1 MTELHAALRQHFD
14 FPEFRPGQ
22 AEALAHVLAGRD
34 TLVVMPTGS
43 GKSLIYQLAA
53 LLLPGST
60 LVISPLVALMKDQA
74 DSLTR
79 RGLPATFVNSSLD
92 GAEQARRLR
101 GVAAGEHKIVL
112 VAPERLRSRPF
123 RLAISRTPI
132 SLLVVDEAH
141 CVSQWGHDFRPDYL
155 HVAEARRELQVPT
168 TLALTAT
175 ATERVQTDIIRLLG
189 LPSATRLVTGFNRS
203 NLAFEVWP
211 APDTGTKLKRLGEF
225 LREAAP
231 GSGGIIYTGTRR
243 DAESVAAFVNDDLRI
258 PSRFYHGQLES
269 AARAEVQDSFLAG
282 DLPVV
287 VATNA
292 FGLGIDRPDV
302 RFVIH
307 YALPGSLEAYY
318 QEAGRAG
325 RDGRP
330 ARAILLYAPR
340 DTMVHQHFID
350 EDSPTAEELRG
361 LHSALSAPGA
371 ADGAT
376 REALAQATGLTP
388 VKLRVGLEQLEA
400 AGALRRLPDEG
411 FDVVRVEA
419 QPLPQQAL
427 TALARQVAA
436 RRQHK
441 RRQLDLMVGYAD
453 TEACRRQTLL
463 RHFGDDGPAEADGD
477 FCCDNC
483 ARTARPEATLPA
495 DGRTAETRAER
506 AALIVLDTIRHL
518 PWPLGKGKLAQVLKG
533 HASLAETSYAQ
544 VRNFGKFASLTLT
557 SIEGLIG
564 EMTAARYLRTTGGS
578 RPVLALTAAGER
590 ALDERLAL
598 PVGKALGAAAHP
610 TPSRPAAPRTTPGAT
625 VAESGE
631 LLAQGL
637 TVEQIAAQ
645 RGLTVG
651 TIYSHLAQLIGEG
664 KAAVQ
669 AVIPDEVAAQV
680 RAAAEAVGSLER
692 LAPLKARLPAELSY
706 DIIRCVV
713 EAMKRE
719 AREE

>member
-1 MTELHAALRQHFD
+1 MTEPHIALRQHFGFLD
-14 FPEFRPGQ
+14 FRPGQ
-22 AEALAHVLAGRD
+22 RAALEHVLAGRD

-53 LLLPGST
+53 MMLPGST

-79 RGLPATFVNSSLD
+79 RGLPATFINSSLD
-92 GAEQARRLR
+92 GEEQARRLR

-123 RLAISRTPI
+123 HLAVSRTPI

-155 HVAEARRELQVPT
+155 HVGETRKELRVPT

-175 ATERVQTDIIRLLG
+175 ATERVQGDILRLLG
-189 LPSATRLVTGFNRS
+189 LPNAARLVTGFNRP
-203 NLAFEVWP
+203 NLSFEVLP
-211 APDTGTKLKRLGEF
+211 APDTETKLKLLGE
-225 LREAAP
+225 LIRAAPP

-243 DAESVAAFVNDDLRI
+243 DAEAVAAHVNNVMGVPARY
-258 PSRFYHGQLES
+258 YHGQLDA
-269 AARAEVQDSFLAG
+269 AARTEVQDAFLAG

-287 VATNA
+287 AATNA

-307 YALPGSLEAYY
+307 YAIPGSVEAYY

-325 RDGRP
+325 RDGLP
-330 ARAILLYAPR
+330 ARAVLLYAPR
-340 DTMVHQHFID
+340 DTIVHQHFI
-350 EDSPTAEELRG
+350 EQDSPTAEELRAVHG
-361 LHSALSAPGA
+361 FLGRPA
-371 ADGAT
+371 AAEGVT

-388 VKLRVGLEQLEA
+388 VKLRVGLDQLEA

-411 FDVVRVEA
+411 FELLHVET
-419 QPLPQQAL
+419 QPLPEQAL
-427 TALARQVAA
+427 RALARQVGA

-453 TEACRRQTLL
+453 AEACRREVLL
-463 RHFGDDGPAEADGD
+463 RHFGDNGAAEAEGD

-483 ARTARPEATLPA
+483 ARQAQPEAMLPA
-495 DGRTAETRAER
+495 DGRKAETRAER

-518 PWPLGKGKLAQVLKG
+518 PWAVGKGKLAQVLKG
-533 HASLAETSYAQ
+533 HASLAETEYARA
-544 VRNFGKFASLTLT
+544 RNYGKLGPLTLK

-564 EMTAARYLRTTGGS
+564 ELTAARYVRTTGGS
-578 RPVLALTAAGER
+578 RPVLALTAAGDQ
-590 ALDERLAL
+590 ALDGRLAL
-598 PVGKALGAAAHP
+598 PVGTALGEAGNDARAASPA
-610 TPSRPAAPRTTPGAT
+610 TPRMAPGAT
-625 VAESGE
+625 MALSGE
-631 LLAQGL
+631 MLGRGL
-637 TVEQIAAQ
+637 RPEEIAAE
-645 RGLTVG
+645 RGLAVRTV
-651 TIYSHLAQLIGEG
+651 YSHLATLIGQG
-664 KAAVQ
+664 KVDVN
-669 AVIPDEVAAQV
+669 AVIPAEMQAQV
-680 RAAAEAVGSLER
+680 RAAVAAEGSLER
-692 LAPLKARLPAELSY
+692 LAPLKARLPAEMEY
-706 DIIRCVV
+706 DVIRCVV

-719 AREE
+719 VV